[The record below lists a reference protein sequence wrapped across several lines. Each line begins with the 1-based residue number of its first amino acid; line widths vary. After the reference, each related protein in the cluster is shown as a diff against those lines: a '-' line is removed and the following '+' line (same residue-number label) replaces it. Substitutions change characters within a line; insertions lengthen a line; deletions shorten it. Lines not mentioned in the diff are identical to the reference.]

1 MGEEKKILKIAEVS
15 STAYKSS
22 QPKIVGYEKLAVL
35 EFNSDRKRMSV
46 IIRDPNT
53 RRIEVLTKGAD
64 STMKTLLRDGQR
76 DLPKTQ

>member
-1 MGEEKKILKIAEVS
+1 MGEEKKMLKIAEIS
-15 STAYKSS
+15 SNSHRSAP
-22 QPKIVGYEKLAVL
+22 PKIVEYEKLAVL